1 MDALR
6 LYACGKEEELRTADR
21 ALHEQSMVKVT
32 VYGEYVTM
40 ATFPLLWF
48 YNWECMDTAIL
59 WHAQVQEGS
68 SLPNQSQI
76 SLK

>member
-32 VYGEYVTM
+32 VYGEYVTT
-40 ATFPLLWF
+40 ATFPLLRF
-48 YNWECMDTAIL
+48 YN
-59 WHAQVQEGS
+59 
-68 SLPNQSQI
+68 
-76 SLK
+76 